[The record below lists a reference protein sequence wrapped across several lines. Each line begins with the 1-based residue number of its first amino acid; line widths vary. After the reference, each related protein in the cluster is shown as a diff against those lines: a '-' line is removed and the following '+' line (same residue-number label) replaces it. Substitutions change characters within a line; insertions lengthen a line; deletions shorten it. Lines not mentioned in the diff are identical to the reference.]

1 MDYSVLLNAVNGVQA
16 PALSAQQIN
25 ENYQAFQDLQRQGVT
40 IPSLMKDLEDLKAKV
55 TAMETKPKT
64 PQLDS
69 ELFQVME
76 AAVKDDPQVVS
87 ARMNA
92 QQVKAQIISE
102 LCRQDP
108 RYAQALDQYSRE
120 VHAAYV
126 RRTESRVLDL
136 ESPERLTDS

>member
-1 MDYSVLLNAVNGVQA
+1 MDYSALFNAVTGTQA
-16 PALSAQQIN
+16 PGLSAQQIN
-25 ENYQAFQDLQRQGVT
+25 ENYQAFQELQKQGIT
-40 IPSLMKDLEDLKAKV
+40 IPTLMRDLEDLKAKV
-55 TAMETKPKT
+55 SAIETKPKT

-136 ESPERLTDS
+136 ESPDRLTDS

>member
-1 MDYSVLLNAVNGVQA
+1 MDYSVLLNAVTGTQA
-16 PALSAQQIN
+16 PGLSAQQIN
-25 ENYQAFQDLQRQGVT
+25 ENYQAFQELQKQGIT
-40 IPSLMKDLEDLKAKV
+40 IPTLMRDLEDLKAKI

-136 ESPERLTDS
+136 ESSD

>member
-1 MDYSVLLNAVNGVQA
+1 MDYSALFNAVTGTQA
-16 PALSAQQIN
+16 PGLSPQQIQ
-25 ENYQAFQDLQRQGVT
+25 ENYNAFQELQKQGIT
-40 IPSLMKDLEDLKAKV
+40 IPTLMRDLEDLKAKV
-55 TAMETKPKT
+55 SAIETKPKT

-76 AAVKDDPQVVS
+76 ATVKDDPQVVS

-136 ESPERLTDS
+136 ETPDRLTDS

>member
-1 MDYSVLLNAVNGVQA
+1 MDYSALFNAVTGTQA
-16 PALSAQQIN
+16 PGLSPQQIQ
-25 ENYQAFQDLQRQGVT
+25 ENYNAFQELQKQGIT
-40 IPSLMKDLEDLKAKV
+40 IPTLMRDLEDLKAKV
-55 TAMETKPKT
+55 SAIETKPKT

-136 ESPERLTDS
+136 ETPDRLTDS

>member
-1 MDYSVLLNAVNGVQA
+1 MDYSALFNAVTGTQA
-16 PALSAQQIN
+16 SGLTAQQIN
-25 ENYQAFQDLQRQGVT
+25 ENYQAFQELQKQGIT
-40 IPSLMKDLEDLKAKV
+40 IPTLMRDLEDLKAKV
-55 TAMETKPKT
+55 SAIETKPKT

>member
-1 MDYSVLLNAVNGVQA
+1 MDYSVLLNAVTGTQA
-16 PALSAQQIN
+16 PGLSAQQIN
-25 ENYQAFQDLQRQGVT
+25 ENYQAFQELQKQGIT
-40 IPSLMKDLEDLKAKV
+40 IPTLMRDLEDLKAKV
-55 TAMETKPKT
+55 SAMETKPKT

>member
-1 MDYSVLLNAVNGVQA
+1 MDYSALFNAVTGTQA
-16 PALSAQQIN
+16 PGLSPQQIQ
-25 ENYQAFQDLQRQGVT
+25 ENYNAFQELQKQGIT
-40 IPSLMKDLEDLKAKV
+40 IPTLMRDLEDLKAKV
-55 TAMETKPKT
+55 SAIETKPKT

-136 ESPERLTDS
+136 ETPERLTDS

>member
-1 MDYSVLLNAVNGVQA
+1 MDYSALFNAVTGTQA
-16 PALSAQQIN
+16 PGLSPQQIQ
-25 ENYQAFQDLQRQGVT
+25 ENYNAFQDLQRQGIT
-40 IPSLMKDLEDLKAKV
+40 IPTLMRDLEDLKAKV
-55 TAMETKPKT
+55 SAIETKPKT

-136 ESPERLTDS
+136 ETPERLTDS

>member
-1 MDYSVLLNAVNGVQA
+1 MDYSALFNAVTGTQA
-16 PALSAQQIN
+16 PGLTAQQIN
-25 ENYQAFQDLQRQGVT
+25 ENYQAFQELQKQGIT
-40 IPSLMKDLEDLKAKV
+40 IPTLMRDLEDLKAKV
-55 TAMETKPKT
+55 SAIETKPKT

-136 ESPERLTDS
+136 ESPDRLTDS

>member
-1 MDYSVLLNAVNGVQA
+1 MDYSALFNAVTGTQA
-16 PALSAQQIN
+16 PGLTAQQIN
-25 ENYQAFQDLQRQGVT
+25 ENYQAFQELQKQGIT
-40 IPSLMKDLEDLKAKV
+40 IPTLMRDLEDLKAKIS
-55 TAMETKPKT
+55 AIETKPKT

-136 ESPERLTDS
+136 ESPDRLTDS